1 MIPVNKRQLHR
12 VQRKLQPFSGWYF
25 LLAAVLFFS
34 ISAFALRQNN
44 IRMLELREQVF
55 IADEQGEGVE
65 KALRDLREH
74 VHAHMNTDLTASDT
88 AIRPPIQL
96 QYTYQRL
103 RDAEEERVR
112 AANERI
118 YQEAE
123 GVCEARFPAGQ
134 LANGRVQCVEEYLLS
149 SGVTINQVPK
159 ELYQF
164 DFISPRWSP
173 DIAGWSLLF
182 GSLFL
187 VFFAVKFAL
196 DLWIRMRLQRY
207 Q

>member
-1 MIPVNKRQLHR
+1 MDKRSLHHTY
-12 VQRKLQPFSGWYF
+12 RKLRPISGWYF
-25 LLAAVLFFS
+25 LLLAVLCFS
-34 ISAFALRQNN
+34 IAAFALRQNN

-65 KALRDLREH
+65 EALRALREH
-74 VHAHMNTDLTASDT
+74 VHAHMNTNLTSSET

-103 RDAEEERVR
+103 NEAEQNRVR
-112 AANERI
+112 AANTQI

-123 GVCEARFPAGQ
+123 DICERRFPAGQ

-149 SGVTINQVPK
+149 SGVVANSVPK

-164 DFISPRWSP
+164 DFVSPRWSA
-173 DIAGWSLLF
+173 DIAGWNLVF
-182 GSLFL
+182 GSLFIML
-187 VFFAVKFAL
+187 FIFKFAL
-196 DLWIRMRLQRY
+196 DWWIRFSLKRHN
-207 Q
+207 